1 MPKTITKNQLY
12 RALMV
17 LVLVIFCTSCE
28 KEVPLGTLTASVDG
42 NKRVFDGDPKAE
54 WTSDPEGYELWIH
67 GVGVLNEVSIRISS
81 QTLITARTYNNSSI
95 SFYRYVLFIPIEY
108 STTSGYVDIIEMD
121 GTHVQGTFRGTL
133 NGSEGST
140 VVLSKGV
147 FNLSL

>member
-1 MPKTITKNQLY
+1 MPKTFTQNQLF
-12 RALMV
+12 RAL
-17 LVLVIFCTSCE
+17 LVLLLAIFFTSCE

-42 NKRVFDGDPKAE
+42 NKRIFEEDPKAE

-81 QTLITARTYNNSSI
+81 QTLITARTYNYSSI
-95 SFYRYVLFIPIEY
+95 TFYRYILFIPIEY

-121 GTHVQGTFRGTL
+121 GTHVRGTFRGTL
-133 NGSEGST
+133 NSSDGST

>member
-1 MPKTITKNQLY
+1 MPKTLTQNQVY

-42 NKRVFDGDPKAE
+42 NERVFDGDPKAE

-67 GVGVLNEVSIRISS
+67 GVGLLNEVSIRISS
-81 QTLITARTYNNSSI
+81 QTLITARTYSYSSI
-95 SFYRYVLFIPIEY
+95 SFFRYVLFIPIEY

-133 NGSEGST
+133 YGSEGST